1 MSGRCKLMLGECLDI
16 LPSIPDHSVDLIY
29 ADVPYGTT
37 QCAWDEVIPV
47 RPMWEQLKRI
57 IKPNGVI
64 ALHAAQP
71 FTAVLTCSNLEM
83 FKYEIVWEKGNAS
96 GFFNAKL
103 QPLRAHEHILIFC
116 DGVGTY
122 NPQKTYGHQRKT
134 AGRKTVNSGVYG
146 KAVKKTHYDSTERY
160 PRSVQFFSSD
170 KQTRKRKGINPTR
183 KPIALCEWV
192 IKTYSNEGE
201 TVLDFCFGSCSSGIA
216 SRNTGRDYI
225 GIEKDK
231 VQYLDAVSELRVI
244 NAEAA

>member
-1 MSGRCKLMLGECLDI
+1 MLGDCLDI
-16 LPSIPDHSVDLIY
+16 LPNIPDHSVDLIY

-47 RPMWEQLKRI
+47 KPMWEQLKRI

-83 FKYEIVWEKGNAS
+83 FKYEIVWEKGNAT
-96 GFFNAKL
+96 GFYNAKK

-122 NPQKTYGHQRKT
+122 NPQMTHGHARK
-134 AGRKTVNSGVYG
+134 SS
-146 KAVKKTHYDSTERY
+146 VKKPHKSDVYNVSKVETTYDSTSRY

-170 KQTRKRKGINPTR
+170 KQKRKRKGINATR
-183 KPIALCEWV
+183 KPVALCEWV

-201 TVLDFCFGSCSSGIA
+201 TVMDFCFGSCSSGKA
-216 SRNTGRDYI
+216 SRNTGRNYI
-225 GIEKDK
+225 GIEKDGT
-231 VQYLDAVSELRVI
+231 QYLDAISDMNEI
-244 NAEAA
+244 DTEAA